1 MADAKIN
8 LETIASDE
16 GLKRLNTA
24 LADGAQRAAQ
34 LQRELKNL
42 EKETQ
47 AGTTA
52 TAEQAETMKTLR
64 VELQEQKQA
73 NSEYAKAIKETV
85 SSLGEVKQESGL
97 LDSVMSQLSGQ
108 MGIGEQAFSSPYCG
122 CGHVRCKSSY
132 GSR

>member
-1 MADAKIN
+1 MSDAKIT

-42 EKETQ
+42 ERETQ
-47 AGTTA
+47 SGTTA
-52 TAEQAETMKTLR
+52 TAEQADAMKALR
-64 VELQEQKQA
+64 VELLEQKQA

-108 MGIGEQAFSSPYCG
+108 MGIGEQAFSYCG
-122 CGHVRCKSSY
+122 CGHVRCKFSY